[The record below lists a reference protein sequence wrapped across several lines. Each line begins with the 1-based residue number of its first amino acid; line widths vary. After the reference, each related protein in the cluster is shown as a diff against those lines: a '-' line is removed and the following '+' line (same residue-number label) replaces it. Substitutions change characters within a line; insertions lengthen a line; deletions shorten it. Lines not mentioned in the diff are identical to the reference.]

1 MPVVVVTSDPK
12 ARVKLMAT
20 ARSIFAIT
28 FAILWLAPPI
38 DAQRARTKSRPA
50 AKAAAKTRSVEQPT
64 RSPLPTVLVLPAGD
78 PTDSIR
84 AIIQRDLDNGDR
96 VDPIAVHSSLLE
108 PLVPEGSSPPD
119 LAALTPLGAQ
129 HVIVLRRSP
138 GTLYAALYDAVTM
151 RRTKTH
157 RFEMPNV
164 PEDRSQEIRDSVV
177 ALYDSSEPFAR
188 LAALG
193 VARDSLTRAGK
204 KRWPWSRTDPAQ
216 AAVRDSLLEALGVEE
231 TALRAQ
237 LERKIAERDRLIDR
251 LLARHTAVRA
261 PSVAAERMALHAAA
275 DEIHLWLTGK
285 RGHAATRIAYVRDN
299 RLHVID
305 SDGANDRPVT
315 HSGTAL
321 SPSWHPSGQALVF
334 SELRDGGTRIAEVE
348 LPTGRVDFLAAAPR
362 GLNITPVYSPDGD
375 HIVFATVRNGVT
387 RLLRAERG
395 GTEAE
400 PIMTVAGEASN
411 PSFSPDGRR
420 LAFISPREW
429 IEADGS
435 PRMTPQIFIASINGK
450 QGVQLTPS
458 KYGVR
463 SYRTSPDWSPDGQFV
478 AYTQQGPG
486 FHIWLIGVRDRKMR
500 PLTKEGENED
510 PSWAPDSRHIAIS
523 STRSGSREIWI
534 VDAETGRMRQLTNGG
549 NARLPDWSPY
559 LRPPEPVV
567 TASASRRP
575 K

>member
-1 MPVVVVTSDPK
+1 MN
-12 ARVKLMAT
+12 LLAT
-20 ARSIFAIT
+20 ARSIAAIT

-38 DAQRARTKSRPA
+38 DAQRARGKARPA
-50 AKAAAKTRSVEQPT
+50 IKAAANTRSVERPT
-64 RSPLPTVLVLPAGD
+64 RSPLPTILVLPAGD
-78 PTDSIR
+78 PADSVR
-84 AIIQRDLDNGDR
+84 TIIQRDLDYGNR
-96 VDPIAVHSSLLE
+96 VAPLALHSSMLE
-108 PLVPEGSSPPD
+108 PLVPDGSSPPD
-119 LAALTPLGAQ
+119 LAALAPLGVQ

-138 GTLYAALYDAVTM
+138 GTVYVALYDAVAM

-157 RFEMPNV
+157 RFEVPDV
-164 PEDRSQEIRDSVV
+164 PEDHSQAIRDSLI
-177 ALYDSSEPFAR
+177 AIYDASESFVR
-188 LAALG
+188 LASLS
-193 VARDSLTRAGK
+193 VTRDSLVRAGK
-204 KRWPWSRTDPAQ
+204 KRWPWSRIDPAQ
-216 AAVRDSLLEALGVEE
+216 ATVRDSSLAALSAEE
-231 TALRAQ
+231 TALQGRV
-237 LERKIAERDRLIDR
+237 ERKIAERNALIERLV
-251 LLARHTAVRA
+251 ARHAAVRE
-261 PSVAAERMALHAAA
+261 PFLMAERMALHAAA
-275 DEIHLWLTGK
+275 DEIQLWLTGK
-285 RGHAATRIAYVRDN
+285 RGHAGTRIAYVRDN

-315 HSGTAL
+315 YNGTAL

-348 LPTGRVDFLAAAPR
+348 LPTGRVEFLKAAPR

-395 GTEAE
+395 GSVAE

-429 IEADGS
+429 TTADGS
-435 PRMTPQIFIASINGK
+435 PRMTPQIFIAATSGK

-463 SYRTSPDWSPDGQFV
+463 SSRTSPDWSPDGQYV
-478 AYTQQGPG
+478 AYTQEGPG
-486 FHIWLIGVRDRKMR
+486 FQVWLIGVRDRKTR
-500 PLTKEGENED
+500 QLTKEAQNED

-549 NARLPDWSPY
+549 NARLPDWSPS
-559 LRPPEPVV
+559 LRTQEPVV

>member
-1 MPVVVVTSDPK
+1 M
-12 ARVKLMAT
+12 
-20 ARSIFAIT
+20 
-28 FAILWLAPPI
+28 
-38 DAQRARTKSRPA
+38 
-50 AKAAAKTRSVEQPT
+50 
-64 RSPLPTVLVLPAGD
+64 VLVLPAGD
-78 PTDSIR
+78 PADSVR
-84 AIIQRDLDNGDR
+84 AIIQRDLDYSDR
-96 VDPIAVHSSLLE
+96 VDPIAVHSSLLV

-157 RFEMPNV
+157 RFEVPNS
-164 PEDRSQEIRDSVV
+164 PPDRSQEIRDSVF
-177 ALYDSSEPFAR
+177 ALYDSSEPFVR
-188 LAALG
+188 LAALI
-193 VARDSLTRAGK
+193 VTRDSLTRAGK
-204 KRWPWSRTDPAQ
+204 KRWPWSRVDGGQ
-216 AAVRDSLLEALGVEE
+216 SAARDSLLAGLAVEE
-231 TALRAQ
+231 TAVQGRV
-237 LERKIAERDRLIDR
+237 ERKIAERDRVLER
-251 LLARHTAVRA
+251 LLARHAAARNPLVAV
-261 PSVAAERMALHAAA
+261 ERMALHAAA
-275 DEIHLWLTGK
+275 DEILLWLTGK

-299 RLHVID
+299 RIHVVD

-315 HSGTAL
+315 GSGTAL

-334 SELRDGGTRIAEVE
+334 SELRDGGTRIAEVD
-348 LPTGRVDFLAAAPR
+348 LPTGQVEFLEAAQR

-395 GTEAE
+395 GSVAE

-435 PRMTPQIFIASINGK
+435 PRMTPQIFIAATNGR
-450 QGVQLTPS
+450 QGIQLTPS

-463 SYRTSPDWSPDGQFV
+463 SYRTSPDWSPDGQRV

-500 PLTKEGENED
+500 QLTKEGENED

-534 VDAETGRMRQLTNGG
+534 VDAESGRMRQLTNAG

-567 TASASRRP
+567 TASARRP